1 MAGKPEELSGN
12 TFWWILRFPW
22 VRGEHALSKRLPG
35 MEKISQGQIAPLPAS
50 GSDLSWWI
58 PPKQV

>member
-1 MAGKPEELSGN
+1 
-12 TFWWILRFPW
+12 
-22 VRGEHALSKRLPG
+22 